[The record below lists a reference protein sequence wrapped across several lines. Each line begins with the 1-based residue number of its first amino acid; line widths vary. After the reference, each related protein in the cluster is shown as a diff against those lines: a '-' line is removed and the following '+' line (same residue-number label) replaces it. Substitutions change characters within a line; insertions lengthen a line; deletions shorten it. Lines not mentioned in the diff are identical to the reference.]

1 MVTVSPMSHPR
12 RLRGT
17 AASLIGLVLGL
28 GFLSSATVLR
38 ADTRDGATPVESL
51 KVAPGFKVE
60 LLYSVPKEQQ
70 GSWVSMCLDNKGRLI
85 VSDQYGKLYRLTLP
99 SPGSTTLQNIEPLNV
114 EIGSAQGLLYAFD
127 SLYVMCAEQKFQGRG
142 LYRLRDT
149 KGNDQFDEVRLLRKL
164 DGGGEHGPHAILK
177 SPDGKTL
184 TIVSGNQTR
193 VTEINSSRV
202 PLDWSEDHLLPRL
215 WDGNGFMKGVLAP
228 GGWIAKTDPE
238 GREWELL
245 ATGFR
250 NEYDAAYNRDGELFT
265 FDADMEWD
273 LNTPWYRPTRVNHVV
288 SGAEFGWR
296 SGAGKWPAYYPD
308 SLGAVVN
315 VGPGSPTGV
324 SFGYGTKFPAKFQEA
339 LFINDWSYGKL
350 YTVHLKPAGSG
361 YTGQLEEFIS
371 GSPLPLTDLVVNPAD
386 GAMYFTIGGRKTQS
400 GLYRVVY
407 SGAEST
413 APSKGMS
420 GGERDR
426 AARHR
431 LEAFHGHADPKAVAA
446 VWPFLKSE
454 DRNLRFAARV
464 ALEWQPVESWRERAL
479 AERNPE
485 ASIQAMIALARA
497 SHRDRFHA
505 KPTDPA
511 VDPAL
516 QEKMFGVLQR
526 VSWSRLSESQQLEW
540 LRANALLF
548 TRLGAPN
555 DAIRKALLA
564 RVSPL
569 YPARSR
575 ELNAELAPFLVY
587 LEAPDAAARLVS
599 ALQTAPSQEEQLDL
613 ARAIRAIK
621 NGWTPELHRAYFGW
635 FLKAASF
642 RGGASLAGFL
652 RDIKADAL
660 VHVSDDEKVQLAD
673 VLNAKPV
680 IKKPLEN
687 LLAGR
692 SAVKEWKVADVT
704 PALATGLRH
713 RNFQKGHDLFGAV
726 GCFNCHRFAGDG
738 GAVGPDLTG
747 IGGRFNPKDLLES
760 IIEPSKEVSDQY
772 APIVITT
779 KSGTTVT
786 GRVANLNEEV
796 MMIMEDMS
804 APGDFTNVRRS
815 DIVNVEPSKVSPMPE
830 GLLNTLKQEE
840 ILDLMAFLLSR
851 GDQKAA
857 MFK

>member
-1 MVTVSPMSHPR
+1 MSHPR
-12 RLRGT
+12 RLRGA

-38 ADTRDGATPVESL
+38 SDTRDGATPVESL

-99 SPGSTTLQNIEPLNV
+99 SPGSKTLQNIEPLNV

-149 KGNDQFDEVRLLRKL
+149 KGSDQFDEVRLIRKL

-177 SPDGKTL
+177 SPDGKSL

-193 VTEINSSRV
+193 VTELNSSRV

-324 SFGYGTKFPAKFQEA
+324 TFGYGAKFPAKFQEA

-350 YTVHLKPAGSG
+350 YAVILKPAGSG

-386 GAMYFTIGGRKTQS
+386 GALYFTIGGRKTQS
-400 GLYRVVY
+400 GLYRVIY
-407 SGAEST
+407 TGADST
-413 APSKGMS
+413 KPSKGMK
-420 GGERDR
+420 GGERER
-426 AARHR
+426 AQRLR
-431 LEAFHGHADPKAVAA
+431 LESFHGHADPRAVSEA
-446 VWPFLKSE
+446 WPFLMTN

-464 ALEWQPVESWRERAL
+464 ALEWQPVDSWRDRAL
-479 AERNPE
+479 AEKNPE
-485 ASIQAMIALARA
+485 ASIQAMIALARVT
-497 SHRDRFHA
+497 HRDRFHSKA
-505 KPTDPA
+505 TDPA
-511 VDPAL
+511 PDTKL
-516 QEKMFGVLQR
+516 QEKMFAVLQR
-526 VSWSRLSESQQLEW
+526 IQWSGLNETQQLEW

-555 DAIRKALLA
+555 DAIRNALLA

-587 LEAPDAAARLVS
+587 LEAPDAATRLVS
-599 ALQTAPSQEEQLDL
+599 ALQSAPSQEEQLDL

-621 NGWTPELHRAYFGW
+621 TGWTPELHRAYFGW

-660 VHVSDDEKVQLAD
+660 VHVSDAEKVGLVD
-673 VLNAKPV
+673 VLNTKPV

-692 SAVKEWKVADVT
+692 STVKEWKVADVT
-704 PALATGLRH
+704 PALAAGLRH

-738 GAVGPDLTG
+738 GSVGPDLTG

-796 MMIMEDMS
+796 MMIMEDMT

-815 DIVNVEPSKVSPMPE
+815 DIVNVEPSKTSPMPE